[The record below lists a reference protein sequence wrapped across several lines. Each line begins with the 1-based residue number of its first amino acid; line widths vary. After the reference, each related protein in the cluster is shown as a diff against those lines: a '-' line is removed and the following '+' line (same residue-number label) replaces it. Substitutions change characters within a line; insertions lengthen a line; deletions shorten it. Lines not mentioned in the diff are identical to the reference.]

1 MPNRN
6 ALAWDRFR
14 AMIRASVL
22 AIVRPVVALR
32 PRDPSRRRVLFAC
45 SQELQAR
52 HLAEIWDIVKADPRL
67 DCRLLMPYVERRP
80 GEFDEIRKVLPLPE
94 VPSFWASAGQWDL
107 IVMADHLMSDRAA
120 DERQRILRI
129 SHGFPGKRVGG
140 KLYAF
145 GPRAYARNGR
155 IRYSRMFVPSQ
166 AVKEWA
172 LRMDPAFEDVV
183 TVVGSAGD
191 DKMLA
196 ELDRREAYRARF
208 GFKPDDTV
216 VFATGTWGP
225 HSLFQKMGDALLAE
239 ARTLQDQFRFILSA
253 HPIEYRSQP
262 SGERVW
268 GQYISEQSQHGFIIR
283 EPNENW
289 VPHMIASDILLT
301 DHTSL
306 ALHGA
311 LLERPFV
318 FCPVPDEL
326 VEAGT
331 VIRQIRDISPTLRP
345 DASNL
350 RQALLKARNGYPF
363 DKLRAIASQVNSFP
377 HQATDH
383 MRAAIYEQL
392 RLPPSP

>member
-1 MPNRN
+1 
-6 ALAWDRFR
+6 
-14 AMIRASVL
+14 
-22 AIVRPVVALR
+22 
-32 PRDPSRRRVLFAC
+32 VLFAS

-52 HLAEIWDIVKADPRL
+52 HLAEVWDIIKADPRL
-67 DCRLLMPYVERRP
+67 DCYLRMPYIEHRP

-107 IVMADHLMSDRAA
+107 VVMADHLMADRVAN
-120 DERQRILRI
+120 ERQRILRI

-140 KLYAF
+140 QLYAF

-172 LRMDPAFEDVV
+172 LRMDRAFEDIV
-183 TVVGSAGD
+183 TVVGSTGD

-196 ELDRREAYRARF
+196 EVDRREEYRAKF
-208 GFKPDDTV
+208 GFKPDETV

-225 HSLFQKMGDALLAE
+225 HSLFQKMGDALLAG
-239 ARTLQDQFRFILSA
+239 ARALRDQFRFIFSV
-253 HPIEYRSQP
+253 HPIEYRP
-262 SGERVW
+262 KPPGERVW
-268 GQYISEQSQHGFIIR
+268 GEHIREQAKDGFLIR
-283 EPNENW
+283 EPSENW
-289 VPHMIASDILLT
+289 VPYMVASDILLT

-331 VIRQIRDISPTLRP
+331 VIRQIRDISPILRP

-350 RQALLKARNGYPF
+350 RQALLKARNGYPL
-363 DKLRAIASQVNSFP
+363 DELREIASQVNSYP

-392 RLPPSP
+392 RLSPPS